1 MESTTK
7 KNNAPT
13 HNVVIGES
21 RQVDR
26 QIVTY
31 WTKVGVA
38 WAHDEGK
45 LFVRIR
51 EGISI
56 SGQFALFPVKDKVET
71 DAPVETETPPQQ
83 G

>member
-1 MESTTK
+1 MENTTK

-45 LFVRIR
+45 LFVRMR
-51 EGISI
+51 EGISV
-56 SGQFALFPVKDKVET
+56 SGQFALFPAKDKVEA
-71 DAPVETETPPQQ
+71 DAPVETETPPQ